1 MALTLDGTT
10 GISATGNIVGNNIIV
25 TNSLT
30 AGTFSPTNLSATGNV
45 TGGNILTGGLIS
57 ATGNVSG
64 GNLNVTGNIVDTGAL
79 SILTGSNG
87 NLTLNAGT
95 GFIIASSGILNGQA
109 NGVGNIGNATGY
121 FNTVFGKATTAQY
134 ADLAE
139 MYSADANYLP
149 GTVLDFGGNQEVTIS
164 TVIASNRVAGVV
176 STNPAH
182 LMNSVLTAEYP
193 VAVALTGRVPTSVVG
208 TVSKGDM
215 MISSGNGVAMA
226 CSKPEIGTVIGKAL
240 EDFSGNSGVIEIV
253 VGRL

>member
-1 MALTLDGTT
+1 
-10 GISATGNIVGNNIIV
+10 
-25 TNSLT
+25 
-30 AGTFSPTNLSATGNV
+30 
-45 TGGNILTGGLIS
+45 
-57 ATGNVSG
+57 
-64 GNLNVTGNIVDTGAL
+64 
-79 SILTGSNG
+79 
-87 NLTLNAGT
+87 
-95 GFIIASSGILNGQA
+95 
-109 NGVGNIGNATGY
+109 
-121 FNTVFGKATTAQY
+121 
-134 ADLAE
+134 
-139 MYSADANYLP
+139 
-149 GTVLDFGGNQEVTIS
+149 
-164 TVIASNRVAGVV
+164 VAGVV

>member
-45 TGGNILTGGLIS
+45 TGGNILTGGIVSATGNITGSYILGNGSQLTGVDATQIINGTSNARVVSSGGNIAVGIGGTANVAVFATTGAFITGLVS

-95 GFIIASSGILNGQA
+95 GFIIASSGI
-109 NGVGNIGNATGY
+109 
-121 FNTVFGKATTAQY
+121 Y
-134 ADLAE
+134 ALKVDQIKSLI
-139 MYSADANYLP
+139 N
-149 GTVLDFGGNQEVTIS
+149 F
-164 TVIASNRVAGVV
+164 IA
-176 STNPAH
+176 
-182 LMNSVLTAEYP
+182 
-193 VAVALTGRVPTSVVG
+193 
-208 TVSKGDM
+208 
-215 MISSGNGVAMA
+215 
-226 CSKPEIGTVIGKAL
+226 
-240 EDFSGNSGVIEIV
+240 
-253 VGRL
+253 